1 MQWKR
6 SDCHRE
12 QAFFARRRACPELAE
27 GIWASPATWPALSK
41 RSAPKGRVLCDT
53 ITARLAR
60 FLIALLSLLSV
71 PFLRAAE
78 TPEALLAAG
87 RVDQAIETL
96 EQQIRIS
103 PNAEAYNLLCLAHFE
118 LDDWDGGI
126 PSCEKAVS
134 LAPENALY
142 HLWLGRIYGEKADR
156 SNFLKATG
164 LAGKVRSE
172 FERAVELSPDNW
184 EARTDLA
191 EFYLEA
197 PGIVG
202 GGKDK
207 ARAQAESL
215 TPLNP
220 SAAHWVKARIAER
233 DKDAA
238 VAEQEFRAAITAS
251 QGGARAWLNLA
262 GFYRHT
268 NRFDDME
275 QALRSMESSRLDH
288 PGAFVDGASMLFRA
302 GRDYPLAIQL
312 VRRYVASSETV
323 EEAPVFKAHYLLG
336 ELLEKQGDRAAAD
349 EYRKALSMA
358 HSFRPAQD
366 ALKRI
371 TR

>member
-1 MQWKR
+1 MR
-6 SDCHRE
+6 YGGNDCH
-12 QAFFARRRACPELAE
+12 PEP
-27 GIWASPATWPALSK
+27 SP
-41 RSAPKGRVLCDT
+41 GV
-53 ITARLAR
+53 RLAP
-60 FLIALLSLLSV
+60 FFIGLLSYFSILS
-71 PFLRAAE
+71 FGLTAQ
-78 TPEALLAAG
+78 TPQNLLAAG
-87 RVDQAIETL
+87 RVDQALQTL
-96 EQQIRIS
+96 EQQIQTS
-103 PNAEAYNLLCLAHFE
+103 PTAEAYNLLCRAYFE
-118 LDDWDGGI
+118 LDNWDAGI

-134 LAPENALY
+134 LEPENGLY

-156 SNFLKATG
+156 AGFLSALG
-164 LAGKVRSE
+164 LAKKVRTE
-172 FERAVELSPDNW
+172 FERAVEFSPNNW

-207 ARAQAESL
+207 ARAQAEL
-215 TPLNP
+215 LAPLNP
-220 SAAHWVKARIAER
+220 AMAHWVKGRIAER
-233 DKDAA
+233 NKDNAQ
-238 VAEQEFRAAITAS
+238 AEQEDRAAIAAS

-275 QALRSMESSRLDH
+275 QALRTMESSPLDH
-288 PGAFVDGASMLFRA
+288 PGALVDGAGMLLRT

-312 VRRYVASSETV
+312 LRRYIASPNTV

-336 ELLEKQGDRAAAD
+336 EVLEKQGDRPAAAE
-349 EYRKALSMA
+349 EYRGALAMA

-366 ALKRI
+366 GLKRV